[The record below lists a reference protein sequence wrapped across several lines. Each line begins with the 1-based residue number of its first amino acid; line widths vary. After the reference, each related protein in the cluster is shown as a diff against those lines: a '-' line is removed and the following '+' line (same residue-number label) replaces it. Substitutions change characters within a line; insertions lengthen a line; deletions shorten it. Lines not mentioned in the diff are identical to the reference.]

1 MVATYAIDVGYVH
14 SRLDNTGITEAGK
27 KLLEEASKQ
36 SKSGVEVTFIPN
48 IHLRRKL
55 EKKTINRSNTMMQ
68 SKYATK

>member
-1 MVATYAIDVGYVH
+1 MIATYAIDVGYVH

-36 SKSGVEVTFIPN
+36 SKSAVEVTFIPN

-55 EKKTINRSNTMMQ
+55 EKKTINQ
-68 SKYATK
+68 SLNCGSSY

>member
-1 MVATYAIDVGYVH
+1 
-14 SRLDNTGITEAGK
+14 LDNTGITEAGK

-55 EKKTINRSNTMMQ
+55 EKKTINQ
-68 SKYATK
+68 SLNCGSSY